1 MTQSWLRLN
10 AQSLEKRMWKNCWS
24 TEQKSMKLCICLLIK
39 CWYCSECVHSAIA
52 IICFRQ
58 FYFCVS
64 FSAVLLMILSLLIFP
79 SVTISVKL
87 VAKNVEKNDL
97 CKIHAFKRWF
107 CIAFSTTRSLRIL
120 SSIMKKFYSARQ
132 SFMKLSCHYRSYF
145 VVLNW
150 SRILIRFFR

>member
-52 IICFRQ
+52 IICFKQ

-64 FSAVLLMILSLLIFP
+64 FFAVLLMILSLLIFS

-87 VAKNVEKNDL
+87 IAKNIEKNDL

-107 CIAFSTTRSLRIL
+107 CIALSTTRLLRIL
-120 SSIMKKFYSARQ
+120 LSIMKKFYSAWQ
-132 SFMKLSCHYRSYF
+132 SFMKLSCHYHSYF

-150 SRILIRFFR
+150 SRILIWFFR